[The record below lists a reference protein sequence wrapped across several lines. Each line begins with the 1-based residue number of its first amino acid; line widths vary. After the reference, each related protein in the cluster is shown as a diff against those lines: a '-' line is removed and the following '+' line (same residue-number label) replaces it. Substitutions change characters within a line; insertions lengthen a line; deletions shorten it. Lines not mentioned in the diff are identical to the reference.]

1 MQNTPIE
8 AFRAKIN
15 ADAGLQEQVKNGANL
30 VELGKAHGFSFS
42 QEELQVSINQ
52 LNSEDADLSDF
63 ELSLMSGGGDT
74 VGYLKRLGVSN
85 T

>member
-30 VELGKAHGFSFS
+30 IELGKAHGFNFS
-42 QEELQVSINQ
+42 QAELQASINQ
-52 LNSEDADLSDF
+52 INSEDADLSDF
-63 ELSLMSGGGDT
+63 ELSMMSVAGGSKLRCK
-74 VGYLKRLGVSN
+74 VPN